1 MSQTIELADLVGFL
15 AQARRETYAIPDGD
29 ENRDGTSQNAWRRDA
44 WAYVDRYAG
53 TNPYGGQELVWRDGR
68 VVWMMSYHARIL
80 ADEPS
85 SDDIYAFQRR
95 VLGDP
100 DPDHL
105 MRGPRNY
112 LYGQWSYDNRV
123 DGDIAGFSGREH
135 IRYADT
141 MVYLMEF
148 HGGVIGF

>member
-1 MSQTIELADLVGFL
+1 MSQTIDLDALVDFL
-15 AQARRETYAIPDGD
+15 AQARRETYAIPEGD
-29 ENRDGTSQNAWRRDA
+29 RNQDGTSQNAWQRDA
-44 WAYVDRYAG
+44 WRYVDRYAG

-68 VVWMMSYHARIL
+68 VVWMMGYRAEIL

-100 DPDHL
+100 DPEHL
-105 MRGPRNY
+105 MRGPRRY
-112 LYGQWSYDNRV
+112 THGAFSYDNRV
-123 DGDIAGFSGREH
+123 EGDIAGFSGREH

-141 MVYLMEF
+141 LVYLMVF

>member
-1 MSQTIELADLVGFL
+1 MSQTVDLEALVDFL
-15 AQARRETYAIPDGD
+15 AQARRETYAIPEGD
-29 ENRDGTSQNAWRRDA
+29 RNQDGTSQNAWRRDA
-44 WAYVDRYAG
+44 WRYVDRYAG
-53 TNPYGGQELVWRDGR
+53 TNPYGGQELVWHAGR
-68 VVWMMSYHARIL
+68 VVWMMGYRAEIL

-100 DPDHL
+100 DPEHL
-105 MRGPRNY
+105 MRGPRRY
-112 LYGQWSYDNRV
+112 THGAFSYDNRV
-123 DGDIAGFSGREH
+123 EGGIAGFSGREH

-141 MVYLMEF
+141 LVYLMAF